1 MALTI
6 AEKQPMP
13 GVTVY
18 NVANKT
24 DHMAYYDSMEELDSP
39 IKEQV
44 LRAYR
49 SYDAQTYS
57 ETDVFAALE
66 QARQGAL
73 DVKGF
78 AALLSPA
85 A

>member
-39 IKEQV
+39 SFLKKVQV
-44 LRAYR
+44 TALHIFNKRQHRA
-49 SYDAQTYS
+49 
-57 ETDVFAALE
+57 VL
-66 QARQGAL
+66 
-73 DVKGF
+73 
-78 AALLSPA
+78 
-85 A
+85 